1 MTMKPD
7 GFSLLWGAVLAVWL
21 GSAASAAGY
30 IPPEAA
36 TGLGPVGHVQGR
48 RGAIAAAN
56 PLAVKAGMAMLEK
69 GGNAVDAT
77 IAVQMVLNL
86 VEPQSSGIGGGAFL
100 LHYSKDGRIAAFDG
114 REVAPAADTPA
125 LFLDAGGRPLKF
137 YDAVIG
143 GRSVGVP
150 GILRMLEAVH
160 REHGKLPWATL
171 FGPAIALC
179 EQGFP
184 VSPRLH
190 ALLLRDKFLPLQEKA
205 KAYFYHADGSPMD
218 VGEKL
223 RNPDLAGVFREIAK
237 DGADAFY
244 KGKIARDIVAA
255 VRGQKKNPGLMTEA
269 DLSGYRAV
277 ERSPVCGNYR
287 AYRIC
292 GMPPPSSGGVAVL
305 QILGMLSRF
314 DMKGQP
320 ESLRAVHLMAE
331 AERLAFADRDRY
343 LADPDFETVPL
354 SGLVDPGYLAS
365 RSSLIKDE
373 RAMEKA
379 FPGEPPGSAQLKT
392 EGGSAMEFHS
402 TSQISVVDRWGNAV
416 SMTTSI
422 EDGFGS
428 RVMVDGFLLNNELT
442 DFSFE
447 PEREGR
453 PVANRVE
460 PGKRPRS
467 SMAPTLVFDG
477 KGLVAVLGSPG
488 GPFII
493 DSVTKTLVALLDWNL
508 GMEDAIALPNAG
520 SIGGPVL
527 LEKGTRLENL
537 KEPLEKIGHE
547 VRIMDLN
554 SGVQGVERTST
565 GWEGGADPRREGIV
579 LGY

>member
-1 MTMKPD
+1 M
-7 GFSLLWGAVLAVWL
+7 V
-21 GSAASAAGY
+21 
-30 IPPEAA
+30 
-36 TGLGPVGHVQGR
+36 
-48 RGAIAAAN
+48 AAAN

-69 GGNAVDAT
+69 GGNAVDAA

-100 LHYSKDGRIAAFDG
+100 LHYSKDGKISAFDG

-125 LFLDAGGRPLKF
+125 LFLDAQGRPLKF

-150 GILRMLEAVH
+150 GTLRMLEAVH
-160 REHGKLPWATL
+160 RKYGKLPWATL

-190 ALLLRDKFLPLQEKA
+190 ALLLRDKFLPLHEKA
-205 KAYFYHADGSPMD
+205 KAYFYHADGSPRD

-223 RNPDLAGVFREIAK
+223 SNPELAGVFREIAK
-237 DGADAFY
+237 GGANAFY

-255 VRGQKKNPGLMTEA
+255 VHGQEKNPGLMTEA

-277 ERSPVCGNYR
+277 ERSPVCGSYR

-305 QILGMLSRF
+305 QIFGMLSRF
-314 DMKGQP
+314 DMGGQP
-320 ESLRAVHLMAE
+320 ESLQAVHLISE

-354 SGLVDPGYLAS
+354 SGLIDPGYLAS
-365 RSSLIKDE
+365 RASLIRDA
-373 RAMEKA
+373 RAMEKV
-379 FPGEPPGSAQLKT
+379 FPGEPPGSARLKT

-402 TSQISVVDRWGNAV
+402 TSQISIVDRWGNAV

-447 PEREGR
+447 PEREGK

-467 SMAPTLVFDG
+467 SMAPTLVFDE
-477 KGLVAVLGSPG
+477 KGRLYAVLGSPG

-493 DSVTKTLVALLDWNL
+493 DIVAKTLIALIDWHLD
-508 GMEDAIALPNAG
+508 MEEAIALPNVG

-527 LEKGTRLENL
+527 LEKGTRLEDL
-537 KEPLEKIGHE
+537 KVPLERIGHE

-554 SGVQGVERTST
+554 SGVHGVERASI

>member
-1 MTMKPD
+1 MRPD
-7 GFSLLWGAVLAVWL
+7 RFSLFLGAILAVWL
-21 GSAASAAGY
+21 GSASAAGY
-30 IPPEAA
+30 VPPEAA
-36 TGLGPVGHVQGR
+36 TGIKPAGHVQGR
-48 RGAIAAAN
+48 HGMVAAAN
-56 PLAVKAGMAMLEK
+56 PLAVKAGMAMLEA
-69 GGNAVDAT
+69 GGNAVDAAV
-77 IAVQMVLNL
+77 AVQMVLNL

-100 LHYSKDGRIAAFDG
+100 LHYSKDGRISAFDG
-114 REVAPAADTPA
+114 REIAPAADTPA
-125 LFLDAGGRPLKF
+125 LFLDAEGRPLKF

-150 GILRMLEAVH
+150 GTLRMLEAVH
-160 REHGKLPWATL
+160 RKYGKLPWATL

-205 KAYFYHADGSPMD
+205 KAYFYHADGSPRD

-223 RNPDLAGVFREIAK
+223 GNPELAGVFREIAK
-237 DGADAFY
+237 GGADAFY
-244 KGKIARDIVAA
+244 TGKIARDVVAA
-255 VRGQKKNPGLMTEA
+255 VRGQQKNPGLMTEA

-287 AYRIC
+287 AYRLC

-314 DMKGQP
+314 DMGNQP
-320 ESLRAVHLMAE
+320 ESLQAVHLMAE

-343 LADPDFETVPL
+343 LADPDFESVPL
-354 SGLVDPGYLAS
+354 SGLIDPGYLAS
-365 RSSLIKDE
+365 RAALIRDE
-373 RAMEKA
+373 RAMEQVY
-379 FPGEPPGSAQLKT
+379 PGKPPGSARLKT

-447 PEREGR
+447 PEREGK

-467 SMAPTLVFDG
+467 SMSPTFVFDE
-477 KGLVAVLGSPG
+477 KGRLYAVLGSPG

-493 DSVTKTLVALLDWNL
+493 DIVAKTLGAMVDWHL
-508 GMEDAIALPNAG
+508 GMEDAIALPNVG

-527 LEKGTRLENL
+527 LEKGTALEKL
-537 KEPLEKIGHE
+537 KAPLERLGHE

-554 SGVQGVERTST
+554 SGVHGVERIPS